1 MAVYFSVLQPGDRIL
16 TMDLSHGG
24 HLTHGNKANFSGR
37 FFEVLHYGVRQD
49 TEMIDYDLL
58 ASQALEF
65 RPKMITAGA
74 SAYPRVIDFPRMREI
89 ADASGALLF
98 VDMAHIA
105 GLVAA
110 GVHPSPVPYAD
121 FVTTTTHKSLRGP
134 RGGIILCRE
143 QYAKA
148 IDAQMFPGIQG
159 GPLMHV
165 IAAKAVCFHE
175 ALQPG
180 FRDYQRQIVINA
192 RALAA
197 QLTHH
202 GFRLVSGGTDNHLML
217 VDLRPLNIT
226 GKEAEVALDR
236 AGITVNK
243 NSIPFDTVSVFKG
256 GGIRIGTPAV
266 TTRGML
272 EEEMMDIADYIH
284 EALRNA
290 GDDAKIAAIRGQV
303 RQLTQR
309 FPLPG

>member
-1 MAVYFSVLQPGDRIL
+1 
-16 TMDLSHGG
+16 
-24 HLTHGNKANFSGR
+24 
-37 FFEVLHYGVRQD
+37 
-49 TEMIDYDLL
+49 
-58 ASQALEF
+58 
-65 RPKMITAGA
+65 MITAGA
-74 SAYPRVIDFPRMREI
+74 SAYPRIIDFARMREI

-105 GLVAA
+105 GLVAG

-165 IAAKAVCFHE
+165 VAAKAVCFHE

-180 FRDYQRQIVINA
+180 FRDYQRQVVINA

-197 QLTHH
+197 ELAHH

-226 GKEAEVALDR
+226 GKDASDILDR

-243 NSIPFDTVSVFKG
+243 NSIPFDTISVFKG

-284 EALRNA
+284 DALRSN
-290 GDDAKIAAIRGQV
+290 GDEATITAIRDQV
-303 RQLTQR
+303 RKLTHR

>member
-1 MAVYFSVLQPGDRIL
+1 
-16 TMDLSHGG
+16 
-24 HLTHGNKANFSGR
+24 
-37 FFEVLHYGVRQD
+37 
-49 TEMIDYDLL
+49 
-58 ASQALEF
+58 
-65 RPKMITAGA
+65 
-74 SAYPRVIDFPRMREI
+74 MREI

-105 GLVAA
+105 GLVAG
-110 GVHPSPVPYAD
+110 GVHPSPVPFAD

-134 RGGIILCRE
+134 RGGIIICRE

-148 IDAQMFPGIQG
+148 LDAQMFPGIQG

-165 IAAKAVCFHE
+165 IAAKAVCFLE

-192 RALAA
+192 HALAA
-197 QLTHH
+197 QLIHH
-202 GFRLVSGGTDNHLML
+202 GYRLVSGGTDNHLML
-217 VDLRPLNIT
+217 VDLRPRNLN
-226 GKEAEVALDR
+226 GKEASEILDR

-243 NSIPFDTVSVFKG
+243 NSIPFDTISVFKG

-284 EALRNA
+284 DALRSG
-290 GDDAKIAAIRGQV
+290 GDEAKIAAIRDQV
-303 RQLTQR
+303 RQLTRR